1 MKKLKVKRNLLTFRN
16 SMKAWEGLNRLFL
29 CNAIAEGIDIHRVGK
44 AQYINDL
51 VIFIKEPL
59 VDPLFD
65 FGRHFN
71 YTKAKWNSL
80 LGNYVNI
87 DSLVSLR
94 LEVIKHLQTK
104 KKVFNIGYQFD
115 NKHAHG
121 KNCLLSLTVSR
132 KVGIDRPVLTMF
144 MRASEVT
151 KRLICD
157 LLLIQRLGEYLIG
170 EPFHVCIHF
179 SQIFND
185 DTVLLMYHAHED
197 IRKITDDKDLIK
209 RLNYLLEVHPDDIK
223 YKVHKRA
230 LKVLRPEL
238 FKYPKTLAK
247 DCTLGNED
255 WLPF

>member
-1 MKKLKVKRNLLTFRN
+1 MSKLKVKNNLLVFRN

-29 CNAIAEGIDIHRVGK
+29 
-44 AQYINDL
+44 
-51 VIFIKEPL
+51 
-59 VDPLFD
+59 
-65 FGRHFN
+65 
-71 YTKAKWNSL
+71 
-80 LGNYVNI
+80 
-87 DSLVSLR
+87 
-94 LEVIKHLQTK
+94 
-104 KKVFNIGYQFD
+104 FNIPGLDIERIGMDYPMI
-115 NKHAHG
+115 
-121 KNCLLSLTVSR
+121 TV
-132 KVGIDRPVLTMF
+132 F

-157 LLLIQRLGEYLIG
+157 LLLIQRIGEYIFTG
-170 EPFHVCIHF
+170 DKFCISIHF

-197 IRKITDDKDLIK
+197 LLKLSDRIGIYDSNWYD
-209 RLNYLLEVHPDDIK
+209 RLKYLLKVDPDKIK